1 MKTTSRIDRIDI
13 RYFDGCSLYSGSMD
27 PTTAPTG
34 TADDAAPEDSQS
46 LLFNQSLEKG
56 LAVLRAFSARRR
68 TMTLADVAAA
78 TDITKSSAQRMVFTL
93 EKLGYLRKHPK
104 TRRYQLTPRVME
116 IGFNYLAANALIDVA
131 NPYLSELT
139 KVTTE
144 TSCLTEPDGLDMVY
158 VARFVS
164 AQFVPVHMPIGSRIP
179 MYCTASGR
187 AFLSALPE
195 DEARALIEASDRV
208 AHTTH
213 TLTEVEA
220 ILATLRQARLQG
232 FATNAEELFLG
243 DMTIAAPVLGSQG
256 RPVASVHVV
265 APTSRW
271 TLEEAVRK
279 LAPTLLLCARSLTS
293 SARSLD

>member
-1 MKTTSRIDRIDI
+1 MKTTSRIDSIDI
-13 RYFDGCSLYSGSMD
+13 RYFNGRSLYFDAMD

-195 DEARALIEASDRV
+195 DEARALIDASDRV

>member
-1 MKTTSRIDRIDI
+1 MDAPPDI
-13 RYFDGCSLYSGSMD
+13 AREES
-27 PTTAPTG
+27 A
-34 TADDAAPEDSQS
+34 S

-56 LAVLRAFSARRR
+56 LAVLLAFSARRR
-68 TMTLADVAAA
+68 TMTLADVAEAA
-78 TDITKSSAQRMVFTL
+78 DITKSSAQRMIFTL
-93 EKLGYLRKHPK
+93 EKLGYVRKHPR

-116 IGFNYLAANALIDVA
+116 IGFNYLAANPLIEVA
-131 NPYLSELT
+131 NPFLSELT

-187 AFLSALPE
+187 AYLSALPE
-195 DEARALIEASDRV
+195 DEARALIEACNRV
-208 AHTTH
+208 PHTTH
-213 TLTEVEA
+213 TRTGVDEIVEE
-220 ILATLRQARLQG
+220 LRRAKLQG

-243 DMTIAAPVLGSQG
+243 DMTIAAPVMGSQG
-256 RPVASVHVV
+256 RPVASVHLV

-271 TLEEAVRK
+271 TLDEAVRK
-279 LAPTLLLCARSLTS
+279 LAPTLLLCARSLTN
-293 SARSLD
+293 SARSID

>member
-1 MKTTSRIDRIDI
+1 
-13 RYFDGCSLYSGSMD
+13 MD

-34 TADDAAPEDSQS
+34 IADDAAPEDSQS

-213 TLTEVEA
+213 TLIEVEA

>member
-1 MKTTSRIDRIDI
+1 
-13 RYFDGCSLYSGSMD
+13 MD
-27 PTTAPTG
+27 ATPRSAADTPADTAV
-34 TADDAAPEDSQS
+34 EDSQS

-68 TMTLADVAAA
+68 TMTLADVAEA

-93 EKLGYLRKHPK
+93 EKLGYVRKHPK

-116 IGFNYLAANALIDVA
+116 IGFNYLAAHSLIDVA
-131 NPYLSELT
+131 NPFLSELT

-195 DEARALIEASDRV
+195 EEARGLIEASDRV
-208 AHTTH
+208 AHTMH
-213 TLTEVEA
+213 TCTDVDE
-220 ILATLRQARLQG
+220 ILRTLRQARQQG

-271 TLEEAVRK
+271 TMDEAVRK

-293 SARSLD
+293 SARSID

>member
-1 MKTTSRIDRIDI
+1 MDATPDI
-13 RYFDGCSLYSGSMD
+13 AREES
-27 PTTAPTG
+27 P
-34 TADDAAPEDSQS
+34 S

-56 LAVLRAFSARRR
+56 LAVLQAFSARRR
-68 TMTLADVAAA
+68 TMTLADVAEA
-78 TDITKSSAQRMVFTL
+78 TDITKSSAQRMIFTL
-93 EKLGYLRKHPK
+93 EKLGYVRRHPR

-116 IGFNYLAANALIDVA
+116 IGFNYLAANPLIEVA
-131 NPYLSELT
+131 NPFLSELT

-144 TSCLTEPDGLDMVY
+144 TSCLTEPDGVDMVY

-187 AFLSALPE
+187 AYLSALPE
-195 DEARALIEASDRV
+195 DEARTLIEACDRV
-208 AHTTH
+208 PNTAHTRTGVD
-213 TLTEVEA
+213 E
-220 ILATLRQARLQG
+220 ILEELRLARLQG

-243 DMTIAAPVLGSQG
+243 DMTIAAPVMGSQG
-256 RPVASVHVV
+256 RPVASVHLV

-279 LAPTLLLCARSLTS
+279 LAPTLLLCARSLTN
-293 SARSLD
+293 SARSID